1 MPDATASKTNMIFF
15 FMLPLFS
22 LVIGIGTGNI
32 FTLATFP
39 KFPCFTTNLR
49 LDVLC
54 PSAAAKAAYEAA
66 AYHRAK
72 NRLNCSRTD
81 IRQD

>member
-15 FMLPLFS
+15 FYILINHLNKI
-22 LVIGIGTGNI
+22 LTGNI

-49 LDVLC
+49 LDILC

-72 NRLNCSRTD
+72 NRLDRSRTD